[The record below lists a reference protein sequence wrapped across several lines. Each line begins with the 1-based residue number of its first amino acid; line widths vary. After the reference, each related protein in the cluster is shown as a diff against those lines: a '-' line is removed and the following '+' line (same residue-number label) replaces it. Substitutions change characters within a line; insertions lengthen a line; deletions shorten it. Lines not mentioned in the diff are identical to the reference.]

1 MWTDD
6 GTKGSKSN
14 IKTPIKE
21 WKAQQ
26 VEPAPK
32 YVLSLKTHHK
42 KMREKNQNS
51 YFWRMTYDGMGNKLE
66 RTMNGRE
73 I

>member
-6 GTKGSKSN
+6 GTKGSKSD

-32 YVLSLKTHHK
+32 YALSLETHHK
-42 KMREKNQNS
+42 KMREKKS
-51 YFWRMTYDGMGNKLE
+51 KLLFLA
-66 RTMNGRE
+66 NDL
-73 I
+73 

>member
-42 KMREKNQNS
+42 KN
-51 YFWRMTYDGMGNKLE
+51 E
-66 RTMNGRE
+66 RKKPELLFLANDL
-73 I
+73 

>member
-6 GTKGSKSN
+6 GTKGSKSD

-32 YVLSLKTHHK
+32 YVLSLRLIIKNERK
-42 KMREKNQNS
+42 KSELLFLAN
-51 YFWRMTYDGMGNKLE
+51 DL
-66 RTMNGRE
+66 
-73 I
+73 